1 MNKPARE
8 AHERI
13 LLYMTSMA
21 RYGKSPYIYP
31 LYGLGELPQ
40 GFARLSAIY
49 GGTYMLDKKFD
60 GVTFDDQ
67 GRVNGVQSGEEIAR
81 CKAVIADP
89 SYFPSKVRQV
99 GRIIRAICFLKAP
112 IPNTSNSD
120 SVQIIIPQR
129 QVNRK
134 FDIYVA
140 MVSDAHNVCPKGM
153 YVAIVSTIVES
164 SQPEEELK
172 PGLALLG
179 PITEKYQRH

>member
-1 MNKPARE
+1 MNKPAKE

-60 GVTFDDQ
+60 GVIYDSE
-67 GRVNGVQSGEEIAR
+67 GRVCGVKSGEEVAK

-89 SYFPSKVRQV
+89 SYFPDKVSHV
-99 GRIIRAICFLKAP
+99 GRVIRAICFLKAP
-112 IPNTSNSD
+112 IPNTNNAD

-140 MVSDAHNVCPKGM
+140 MVSDSHNVCPKGF

-164 SQPEEELK
+164 SNPEEELK
-172 PGLALLG
+172 PGLNLLG
-179 PITEKYQRH
+179 PITEKYQHF